1 LRGHTPANAPKNRR
15 VEGDSGGPHVR
26 LGLAWAVVVV
36 AAAVVGPVALAIP
49 MLAAAA
55 LAVAELV
62 RVGRPIGIAA
72 VVLAAA
78 SPVVVELQAGRVAAV
93 VMLLAVCLY
102 DAAVFIVGTG
112 GRNRWE
118 GPAAGVLALVPFT
131 VIVASVLQPPF
142 DGNSGWVLGGL
153 TAALAPWGSP
163 LATRLAGGGPGR
175 YPGLRRLDT
184 LLLVGPAW
192 MIAVAVLG
200 VG

>member
-1 LRGHTPANAPKNRR
+1 MA
-15 VEGDSGGPHVR
+15 GDHGVPHVR
-26 LGLAWAVVVV
+26 LGLAWAVVVI

-49 MLAAAA
+49 MLAAAG
-55 LAVAELV
+55 LAASELV
-62 RVGRPIGIAA
+62 RVGRPRGIAA
-72 VVLAAA
+72 VVAAAA
-78 SPVVVELQAGRVAAV
+78 SPVVVELQTGRVATV

-112 GRNRWE
+112 ARNRWE
-118 GPAAGVLALVPFT
+118 GPAAGVLALLPFT

-142 DGNSGWVLGGL
+142 GGGSGWVLGGL
-153 TAALAPWGSP
+153 TLALAPLGAS
-163 LATRLAGGGPGR
+163 LATRLAGGGQGR

-192 MIAVAVLG
+192 MIGVALLK